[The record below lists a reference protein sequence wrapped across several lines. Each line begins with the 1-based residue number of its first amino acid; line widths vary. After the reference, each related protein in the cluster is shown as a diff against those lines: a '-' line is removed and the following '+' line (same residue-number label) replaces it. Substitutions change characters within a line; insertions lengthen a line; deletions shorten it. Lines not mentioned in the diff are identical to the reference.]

1 MTTEKKSL
9 KRLDLI
15 RLIGEVI
22 TAVDVLRSHFDR
34 EDTNRKR
41 LDNIRDGLDTY
52 QRKLVRSVIKENT
65 AEFEELTAS
74 LEEVNENLRLTIE
87 DVNKTAATLEALV
100 KLVGI
105 VQKIAELI
113 P

>member
-1 MTTEKKSL
+1 MTTNSKPVT
-9 KRLDLI
+9 RLELI
-15 RLIGEVI
+15 RLIGDVI
-22 TAVDVLRSHFDR
+22 TEVDVLRSHFDR
-34 EDTNRKR
+34 EDSNRKR

-65 AEFEELTAS
+65 AEFIELTAS
-74 LEEVNENLRLTIE
+74 LKEVNGRLCQTIE
-87 DVNKTAATLEALV
+87 DVNKIAMTLELLV
-100 KLVGI
+100 IFVGV